1 MMSIA
6 KLIYAMLLLLS
17 FSTVQFAQQFPPI
30 GIIDTYGLRTVSET
44 DLLRAVA
51 VKPGSEA
58 LQTMT
63 SQQDI
68 VARIKLLPN
77 VADASLSLV
86 CCDDAEGKSILF
98 VGVRE
103 KETPPLIFR
112 PAPTG
117 NVRLPAEIVKA
128 GEDFEQGFT
137 KALEAKEFTED
148 DSQGNTFFTHK
159 QTRAVQER
167 FATLATPNIAIL
179 RRVIRE
185 SSDPKQRALA
195 TQVIAYARDKRSV
208 VDDLAYAMADPDGGT
223 RNNAMRALI
232 VIAKYAN
239 ANPKLKIKVPTLLF
253 VRMLNSLEW
262 TDRNKSA
269 GALDALTIGRDPQ
282 LLAQLKRE
290 ALDSLAEMARWKNPG
305 HAQSS
310 FKILARIAR
319 MTEDEIDAAWSK
331 PDRKRQVNL
340 ILAKI
345 KR

>member
-1 MMSIA
+1 MSVA
-6 KLIYAMLLLLS
+6 KLIWALLLLLS

-30 GIIDTYGLRTVSET
+30 GIIDTYGLRTVSEAEV
-44 DLLRAVA
+44 LRALA
-51 VKPGSEA
+51 VKPGNDA

-77 VADASLSLV
+77 IADASLSLV

-103 KETPPLIFR
+103 KGTPPLTFR
-112 PAPTG
+112 PSPKG
-117 NVRLPAEIVKA
+117 NVSLPADILKA
-128 GEDFEQGFT
+128 GEDFQQAFT

-159 QTRAVQER
+159 QTRAVQEH
-167 FATLATPNIAIL
+167 FVTLATPNLAIL

-185 SSDPKQRALA
+185 SSDAKQRALA
-195 TQVIAYARDKRSV
+195 AQVVAYASDKRLV
-208 VDDLAYAMADPDGGT
+208 VDDLAYAMTDPDGGT
-223 RNNAMRALI
+223 RNNAMRALM

-239 ANPKLKIKVPTLLF
+239 ANLQLKIKVPTLAF

-269 GALDALTIGRDPQ
+269 GALDALTIGRDPE

-290 ALDSLAEMARWKNPG
+290 ALDSLAEMARWENPG
-305 HAQSS
+305 HAQPA
-310 FKILARIAR
+310 FNILGRVAG
-319 MTEDEIDAAWSK
+319 MTEAEIGVAWAGN
-331 PDRKRQVNL
+331 DRKRKVSL
-340 ILAKI
+340 MLEKI

>member
-1 MMSIA
+1 MRA
-6 KLIYAMLLLLS
+6 ANLILAVVLLLS
-17 FSTVQFAQQFPPI
+17 FSAVQFAQQLPPI
-30 GIIDTYGLRTVSET
+30 GINDTFGLRTVSEA
-44 DLLRAVA
+44 DVLRALA
-51 VKPGSEA
+51 VKPGSDA
-58 LQTMT
+58 LETLK

-68 VARIKLLPN
+68 LARIRLLPN

-86 CCDDAEGKSILF
+86 CCDDKEGKSILF

-103 KETPPLIFR
+103 KGTPPLTFR
-112 PAPTG
+112 PAPKG
-117 NVRLPAEIVKA
+117 NVRLPAEILKA
-128 GEDFEQGFT
+128 GEDFEQAFT

-148 DSQGNTFFTHK
+148 DSQGHALYTNK
-159 QTRAVQER
+159 ETRAVQER
-167 FATLATPNIAIL
+167 FVTLATPNLAIL

-185 SSDPKQRALA
+185 SYDAKQRALA
-195 TQVIAYARDKRSV
+195 AQVIAYARDKRSV
-208 VDDLAYAMADPDGGT
+208 VDDLAYAMTDPDGGT

-232 VIAKYAN
+232 VIAKYAY
-239 ANPKLKIKVPTLLF
+239 ANPQLKIKVPTLPF

-290 ALDSLAEMARWKNPG
+290 SLDSLAEMARWKNPG

-310 FKILARIAR
+310 FNILSRLAG
-319 MTEDEIDAAWSK
+319 MTENEINAAWAKS
-331 PDRKRQVNL
+331 DRKQQVSMML
-340 ILAKI
+340 DKI